1 MNIVKDIKRSVLFGL
16 VCLLANFSVA
26 KAGQPMKLWYTQ
38 PASEWMKSL
47 PVGNGR
53 LGAMVFGGI
62 EKETIAL
69 NEITLWAGKED
80 PDQDPL
86 FGKEKLQQI
95 RTSFFR
101 NDLIKGNDQAQ
112 QEMAGKPHSFG
123 THLPVGNLNL
133 HFDSPD
139 GGQITDYERE
149 LNLEDAIVRMSYN
162 RGGVHYTREVFCSNP
177 DGVLVIKCTASRP
190 SSLHFSLSL
199 DLLRKA
205 KLNLNKNVLE
215 FSGDLAEENP
225 QNGGVKFLG
234 NITVKTDDGI
244 VSEENHQ
251 LKVKN
256 ATSAY
261 IYIDIRTN
269 FKSVDYENICRT
281 TVQKAA
287 SKDFDALKTSHIA
300 DYKKL
305 YDRVELSFGKSDNDN
320 LPTDLRWL
328 LVKEGK
334 NDVGLDALF
343 FQYARYLLIASSREN
358 SPLPA
363 NLQGVWNDNLANN
376 MGWTCDYHMD
386 INTEQNYWLAN
397 VGNLGECNLPLFRFL
412 KNLSEY
418 GKKTARDVYGARGWT
433 AHTMVNAWGFT
444 APGWHV
450 GWGLFPTGGTWLA
463 SHLWTHYAYTH
474 DKEFL
479 RNDAYPVLKSSA
491 EFFMDYMTVDPKTG
505 YWVTGPSTSPENGF
519 SFENK
524 GISLSM
530 MPTVDRVLVADLFQ
544 SVIQAA
550 KILNTDKK
558 FADSLQLRLAKFPP
572 LMISKKYGGVQEW
585 MEDYDEA
592 YRNHRHTSHLV
603 ALYPLNQISLDETPD
618 LAKAAKQTLVRRLT
632 DPNWEDTEWSRA
644 NMICFN
650 ARLKNAEEAYQS
662 VVQLQRNF
670 TRENL
675 MTISPKGIAGAPY
688 DIFIFDGNEAGAAGI
703 AEMLIQSQNGYIE
716 FLPALPGAWKTGH
729 FKGLCVQ
736 GGGEADLEWKDG
748 KVLSAMIKA
757 TSDQVF
763 KIRWNE
769 TLIPELKKNGKIV
782 MLKQKDNGFIEFG
795 LKKGEEMN
803 LTYRYN

>member
-1 MNIVKDIKRSVLFGL
+1 MKVTVRKKSIKKIVLFS
-16 VCLLANFSVA
+16 VTMLLPVFAFATAEKS
-26 KAGQPMKLWYTQ
+26 MRLWYNQ
-38 PASEWMKSL
+38 PASEWMKSV

-53 LGAMVFGGI
+53 LGAMVFGGV

-69 NEITLWAGKED
+69 NEITLWAGKND

-86 FGKEKLQQI
+86 LGKEKLKEI
-95 RTSFFR
+95 RELFYKG
-101 NDLIKGNDQAQ
+101 DLIKGNDVAQ

-123 THLPVGNLNL
+123 THLPMGNLYL
-133 HFDSPD
+133 HFDYPQ
-139 GGQITDYERE
+139 GGLSNYERE
-149 LNLEDAIVRMSYN
+149 LNLSDAVARVSFDKAKVR
-162 RGGVHYTREVFCSNP
+162 YTREVLCSNP
-177 DGVLVIKCTASRP
+177 DGVLVIKCSASRK
-190 SSLHFSLSL
+190 SALNFSLSL

-205 KLNLNKNVLE
+205 ELNLKGNVLE
-215 FSGDLAEENP
+215 FAGDIAAENP
-225 QNGGVKFLG
+225 KNGGVAFLG
-234 NITVKTDDGI
+234 NITVKTDDGA
-244 VSEENHQ
+244 VSVDGKQ
-251 LKVKN
+251 LKVKD
-256 ATSAY
+256 ATTAY
-261 IYIDIRTN
+261 IYIDIRTS
-269 FKSVDYENICRT
+269 FKPADYKVLCRS
-281 TVQKAA
+281 TVQKAVEQNY
-287 SKDFDALKTSHIA
+287 DVLKTRHIA

-305 YDRVELSFGKSDNDN
+305 YDRVELSLGESDNED

-343 FQYARYLLIASSREN
+343 FQFARYLLIASSRED

-397 VGNLGECNLPLFRFL
+397 VGNLGECNAPLFGFL
-412 KNLSEY
+412 KDLAEY
-418 GKKTARDVYGARGWT
+418 GKKTARDLYAARGWT

-463 SHLWTHYAYTH
+463 SHLWTHYCYTQ

-479 RNDAYPVLKSSA
+479 KNAAYPVLKENA
-491 EFFMDYMTVDPKTG
+491 RFFVDYMTTDPKTG
-505 YWVTGPSTSPENGF
+505 YLITGPSTSPENGF
-519 SFENK
+519 NFQDR

-550 KILNTDKK
+550 KILNIDKK
-558 FADSLQLRLAKFPP
+558 FADSLQIRLAKLPP
-572 LMISKKYGGVQEW
+572 LMISKKYGGLQEW
-585 MEDYDEA
+585 LEDYDEA
-592 YRNHRHTSHLV
+592 YRNHRHTSHLIS
-603 ALYPLNQISLDETPD
+603 LYPSNQISVDKTPE
-618 LAKAAKQTLVRRLT
+618 LAKAAKQTLTRRLT

-650 ARLKNAEEAYQS
+650 ARLKNPVDAYES
-662 VVQLQRNF
+662 VVLLQRNF

-688 DIFIFDGNEAGAAGI
+688 DIFIFDGNEAGGAGI

-716 FLPALPGAWKTGH
+716 FIPAIPDQWKTGY

-736 GGGEADLEWKDG
+736 GGGVVDLEWKD
-748 KVLSAMIKA
+748 KVVSSATIKA
-757 TSDQVF
+757 TIANSFSVKVVNG
-763 KIRWNE
+763 KI
-769 TLIPELKKNGKIV
+769 PQFFKNGKQI
-782 MLKQKDNGFIEFG
+782 MLKQKDNGLVSFSLSKDEIMK
-795 LKKGEEMN
+795 LV
-803 LTYRYN
+803 Y